1 MKLEIAVLAV
11 GLAIAS
17 PARAL
22 AQGDPSCARLNRSN
36 LIPCVLSASL
46 ILTSEAEEL
55 DAARGRQTAASPVLP
70 SNPVLALSGARR
82 TSTTASANNWYV
94 TLEQEIEVAG
104 QRGAR
109 RDAAAAALEAQSQ
122 RVVLARRE
130 GAARAWLAYFD
141 ALAAA
146 ADRRLAARRAEIAE
160 RVSVVARARA
170 EQGLAPPVEADVASS
185 TSVAAQI
192 SNLVAERQLLHDES
206 ALASLLGLDPL
217 ATSVTV
223 EGDLRPLDGVSEA
236 LASYS
241 AAAVASRPEVLAAAA
256 EARAQERRADA
267 FRRSRVPSPTLSIF
281 AQNDGVN
288 ERVFGAGIAVP
299 IPIPG
304 NVGRTYIGEIAE
316 AEALARKAR
325 AIRQQFERDIR
336 LDVANAAHV
345 FESTQRAVEL
355 FSEQQLARAEESLES
370 LTGEVEA
377 GRLPIRDAIVS
388 QQVLVD
394 LLSAHVDA
402 RKAWCVASV
411 ELARSLGLALDG
423 TR

>member
-1 MKLEIAVLAV
+1 M
-11 GLAIAS
+11 
-17 PARAL
+17 P
-22 AQGDPSCARLNRSN
+22 
-36 LIPCVLSASL
+36 
-46 ILTSEAEEL
+46 
-55 DAARGRQTAASPVLP
+55 
-70 SNPVLALSGARR
+70 
-82 TSTTASANNWYV
+82 
-94 TLEQEIEVAG
+94 
-104 QRGAR
+104 
-109 RDAAAAALEAQSQ
+109 
-122 RVVLARRE
+122 
-130 GAARAWLAYFD
+130 F
-141 ALAAA
+141 
-146 ADRRLAARRAEIAE
+146 
-160 RVSVVARARA
+160 
-170 EQGLAPPVEADVASS
+170 SS
-185 TSVAAQI
+185 RWC
-192 SNLVAERQLLHDES
+192 LC
-206 ALASLLGLDPL
+206 G
-217 ATSVTV
+217 
-223 EGDLRPLDGVSEA
+223 
-236 LASYS
+236 
-241 AAAVASRPEVLAAAA
+241 AAAV
-256 EARAQERRADA
+256 
-267 FRRSRVPSPTLSIF
+267 SIF

-370 LTGEVEA
+370 LTDEVEA